1 LTMWTNSN
9 MAKKQDAVAALF
21 RITKN
26 AYSKKFRVERNY
38 KEETT
43 DGEFVDC
50 WYDVRGPYTKLSD
63 AQSAKTSE
71 VESVKAD
78 QAKWVPVA

>member
-1 LTMWTNSN
+1 MNSN
-9 MAKKQDAVAALF
+9 MAKKDAVAALF

-43 DGEFVDC
+43 DGVFVDC

-63 AQSAKTSE
+63 ATAAKLMEIET
-71 VESVKAD
+71 VKAD
-78 QAKWVPVA
+78 QAKWIPV